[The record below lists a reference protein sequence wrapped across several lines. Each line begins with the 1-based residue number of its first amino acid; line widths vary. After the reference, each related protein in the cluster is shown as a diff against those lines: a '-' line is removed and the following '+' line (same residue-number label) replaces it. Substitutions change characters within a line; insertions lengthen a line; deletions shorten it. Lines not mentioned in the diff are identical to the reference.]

1 MFLGKSPVK
10 RRKNSGQPP
19 KRSATR
25 QAVAGEAT
33 CRALWGA
40 IDEPYAFV
48 DASYTLRVVS
58 AGAQA
63 IWGPRCRVGSTLS
76 SLGCVD
82 VKRLDEAWDAK
93 EWWQGTVPWRLS
105 DAQTRAWT
113 LRARPCAPGRHRG
126 LLIRFLHPE
135 PETACKTGHLEEFS
149 QEPFSAFM
157 RHLPGVAYIKNL
169 EGQYVFVS
177 ESFERHFGHPP
188 EFYLGRADRE
198 VWPED
203 VVDELRANDRLVIE
217 TRTVVQTT
225 DKVPQADGVHYWL
238 TTKFP
243 ILDATGAVCLVGG
256 VAVDVTE
263 ERRAVEHLR
272 ELQRV
277 TPQRER
283 LADVGAITAQ
293 ILHDLA
299 NPLAGLS
306 MQVQLLIRRAS
317 RDPSQPVGNLWPA
330 ARQILAEAQR
340 IDALLREFKDFTRE
354 QRLELQLLDLKP
366 FLAEC
371 VTQWRPLTRA
381 RDVALHAE
389 LEDRLPVVRADG
401 DKLRRVLDNLVRNSL
416 EAIDRGPGRIL
427 LRSHIPET
435 ERVRIS
441 VIDDGPGVP
450 PSVDPFRLFETT
462 KPYGTGLGLPIA
474 QQIVRAHGGQ
484 IWFERLDPRGTAF
497 HVDLLRGGPLFST
510 VPGSSLG

>member
-1 MFLGKSPVK
+1 MKN
-10 RRKNSGQPP
+10 RKNSASRTKGKPG
-19 KRSATR
+19 KR
-25 QAVAGEAT
+25 QAGVLAELGHLLK
-33 CRALWGA
+33 AL
-40 IDEPYAFV
+40 DEPYV
-48 DASYTLRVVS
+48 LVGRDAALRAAS
-58 AGAQA
+58 AGARA
-63 IWGPRCRVGSTLS
+63 VLGPACRVGRPLTA
-76 SLGCVD
+76 LGCAD
-82 VKRLDEAWDAK
+82 LEWLEQARQAK
-93 EWWQGTVPWRLS
+93 GAWQGVVPWRLPS
-105 DAQTRAWT
+105 GETHPWNV
-113 LRARPCAPGRHRG
+113 RARPLALGRERV
-126 LLIRFLHPE
+126 LLLRFLE
-135 PETACKTGHLEEFS
+135 PR
-149 QEPFSAFM
+149 QEAARPPVRAEPSCQERFSAFM
-157 RHLPGVAYIKNL
+157 RHLPGVAYMKDL
-169 EGQYVFVS
+169 EGRYVFVS

-188 EFYLGRADRE
+188 EFYLGRVDRD
-198 VWPED
+198 VWPAD
-203 VVDELRANDRLVIE
+203 VVDELRASDRLVIE
-217 TRTVVQTT
+217 TRNVVQTT
-225 DKVPQADGVHYWL
+225 DKVPQADGMHYWL

-243 ILDATGAVCLVGG
+243 ILDEAGAVRLVGG

-277 TPQRER
+277 TAQRER

-299 NPLAGLS
+299 NPVAGLS

-317 RDPSQPVGNLWPA
+317 RDPGQPVGNLWPA

-371 VTQWRPLTRA
+371 VAQWRPLARA
-381 RDVALHAE
+381 REVTLHAE

-416 EAIDRGPGRIL
+416 EAIDRGPGQIFLHSRA
-427 LRSHIPET
+427 PEA

-450 PSVDPFRLFETT
+450 PTVDPFRLFETT

-484 IWFERLDPRGTAF
+484 IWFERLEPRGTAF
-497 HVDLLRGGPLFST
+497 HVDLLRGGPPLS
-510 VPGSSLG
+510 VNPGNLLG